1 MSLYSFR
8 IYLYGLYFEK
18 GTNIMQCVRKV
29 FFYMAALF
37 FFVAISDQALAAKST
52 NFYEYSN
59 AKGVTVINYHSFGDY
74 KEIAN
79 INITA
84 KLFREQ
90 LQMLKDSGYTTI
102 TEAQLI
108 AYLQGHG
115 RIPEKSVFL
124 TIDDGYESV
133 YTIAYPILKEMGMQ
147 ATLFVIV
154 NDVET
159 GLRKGVPM
167 LNWQQIKEMS
177 DSSIIQIGNHTYDL
191 HWRGKNDAPKHEAMI
206 LNQTKEGKSLTNDER
221 RRYILEDVTKA
232 HQLIE
237 KHTGKAPTSFAY
249 PYGVYDRVAE
259 QAIKAAGYQIDYSTQ
274 GGFNM
279 FGDGTVHIKRIDSSN
294 RVSAQDLKR
303 ILEKYQKQAE
313 QHYKNRDIQV
323 EAQVTAD
330 KVALKAWLK
339 SDMKNS
345 TLQAQETRFELYKMV
360 KGERQLQRNFGSY
373 LVKASNNTRVMSTE
387 ENVTNYEAGGYSV
400 KIIMLKQNG
409 SKEVFWINF
418 NR

>member
-1 MSLYSFR
+1 
-8 IYLYGLYFEK
+8 
-18 GTNIMQCVRKV
+18 MQCFKKV
-29 FFYMAALF
+29 LFYLAALF
-37 FFVAISDQALAAKST
+37 FFVAISDQAFAAKST

-102 TEAQLI
+102 TEEQLI

-115 RIPEKSVFL
+115 RIPVKSVFL
-124 TIDDGYESV
+124 TIDDGFESV

-154 NDVET
+154 KDVET
-159 GLRKGVPM
+159 GYRKGVPM

-177 DSSIIQIGNHTYDL
+177 DSHSIHVGNHTYDL
-191 HWRGKNDAPKHEAMI
+191 HWRGNNDAPKHEAMI
-206 LNQTKEGKSLTNDER
+206 LNQTKDGKALTNEER
-221 RRYILEDVTKA
+221 QRYILEDVTKA

-259 QAIKAAGYQIDYSTQ
+259 QAIKEAGYRIDYSTQ

-294 RVSAQDLKR
+294 RVSAHDLKK
-303 ILEKYQKQAE
+303 IIENHQKLAE
-313 QHYKNRDIQV
+313 QRYINRDIQV
-323 EAQVTAD
+323 EAQVSSN

-339 SDMKNS
+339 SDMKNG
-345 TLQAQETRFELYKMV
+345 TLQAKETRFELYKMV
-360 KGERQLQRNFGSY
+360 NGERQLQRNFGSY
-373 LVKASNNTRVMSTE
+373 HVAASSNTKVMSTE
-387 ENVTNYEAGGYSV
+387 ENVINYEAGGYSV
-400 KIIMLKQNG
+400 KSIIIKQNG

>member
-1 MSLYSFR
+1 
-8 IYLYGLYFEK
+8 
-18 GTNIMQCVRKV
+18 MQCVRKV
-29 FFYMAALF
+29 FFYMATLI

-52 NFYEYSN
+52 NFYESSN

-74 KEIAN
+74 KEVAN

-90 LQMLKDSGYTTI
+90 LKMLKDSGYTTI
-102 TEAQLI
+102 TEEQLI

-133 YTIAYPILKEMGMQ
+133 YKIAYPILKEMGMQ

-154 NDVET
+154 NDVEA

-177 DSSIIQIGNHTYDL
+177 DSQIIQIGNHTYDL
-191 HWRGKNDAPKHEAMI
+191 HWRGNKDAPKHEAMI
-206 LNQTKEGKSLTNDER
+206 LNVTKDGKALTNEGR
-221 RRYILEDVTKA
+221 QRYILEDVTKA

-249 PYGVYDRVAE
+249 PYGVYDRIAE
-259 QAIKAAGYQIDYSTQ
+259 QAVKEAGYLIDYSTQ
-274 GGFNM
+274 GGFNK

-294 RVSAQDLKR
+294 RVNAQDLKK
-303 ILEKYQKQAE
+303 ILEKHQKQAE
-313 QHYKNRDIQV
+313 QHYNNRDIQV
-323 EAQVTAD
+323 EAQVTSN

-339 SDMKNS
+339 SDMKNG
-345 TLQAQETRFELYKMV
+345 TLRAKETRFELYKMI

-373 LVKASNNTRVMSTE
+373 LVTASNKSRVMSTE
-387 ENVTNYEAGGYSV
+387 ENVTNYEVGGYSV
-400 KIIMLKQNG
+400 KTIITKQDG